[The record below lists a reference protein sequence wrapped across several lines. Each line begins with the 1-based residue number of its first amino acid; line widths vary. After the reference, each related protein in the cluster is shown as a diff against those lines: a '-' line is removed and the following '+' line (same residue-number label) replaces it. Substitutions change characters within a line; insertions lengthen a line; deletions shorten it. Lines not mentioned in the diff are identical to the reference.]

1 MAPTSDSPAVWPGEV
16 VAESKAAVEVA
27 RQVPLVYYMILAALI
42 LLALL
47 VR

>member
-1 MAPTSDSPAVWPGEV
+1 M
-16 VAESKAAVEVA
+16 AESKAAVEVA